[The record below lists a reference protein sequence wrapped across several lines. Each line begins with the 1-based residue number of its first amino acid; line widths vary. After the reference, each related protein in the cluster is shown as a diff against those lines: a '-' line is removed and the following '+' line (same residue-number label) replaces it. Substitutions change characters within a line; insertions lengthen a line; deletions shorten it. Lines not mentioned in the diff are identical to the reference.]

1 VRAWLIV
8 WLVAIAAPARA
19 EPRVVLAETRDA
31 PALPTL
37 VSQVEIHAAGRAT
50 VELRAARDSD
60 PLTYAE
66 EASRLVAA
74 GEATI
79 VIWIARVDH
88 GYLVFAAGRWPGRAL
103 LELVRVA
110 DTIDTAELERTIAL
124 KIAGLL
130 DTLLAVEPSPRVALA
145 IAPMPVPARVR
156 PVRRWRLEVAGFAA
170 RDPSE
175 RGIDGRAAIA
185 VASARTRGAWSIAPM
200 VAGYYQPSGT
210 IDGETGRASIREL
223 GAALGVEGGRE
234 LRGIEAFGRA
244 RFALGALMASGES
257 ADGRAG
263 SATVYAPYLGLDLG
277 MRRRVSDSIWIGV
290 LGGVEV
296 AMIHHE
302 FLVDAETVID
312 LGRARLHVGVT
323 FAIGL

>member
-8 WLVAIAAPARA
+8 WLVAVAAPVQA
-19 EPRVVLAETRDA
+19 EPRVVLAETRDS
-31 PALPTL
+31 PSLPTL

-50 VELRAARDSD
+50 IELRAARDSD

-130 DTLLAVEPSPRVALA
+130 DTLLVVEPSPRVALA
-145 IAPMPVPARVR
+145 IAPVPVPPRVQ
-156 PVRRWRLEVAGFAA
+156 PVRRWRVEVAGFVA
-170 RDPSE
+170 RDPYE

-185 VASARTRGAWSIAPM
+185 VAGTWTRGAWTVAPM
-200 VAGYYQPSGT
+200 LAGYYQPSGT
-210 IDGETGRASIREL
+210 IEGETGRASIREL
-223 GAALGVEGGRE
+223 GAALGVEGGRAV
-234 LRGIEAFGRA
+234 RGVEVLARA
-244 RFALGALMASGES
+244 RFAVGTVMATGES
-257 ADGRAG
+257 TDGRAG
-263 SATVYAPYLGLDLG
+263 EATVYAPYLGLDLG
-277 MRRRVSDSIWIGV
+277 VRRRLSDSIWVGG
-290 LGGVEV
+290 LAGVEV

-312 LGRARLHVGVT
+312 LGRARLHVGVM